1 MTAQEQISMR
11 LLLVEDDQA
20 LADAMLLALRA
31 QGFAVNHVSSG
42 QAALSSIR
50 AGDCDAVVLDLG
62 LPDIDGFEVLRQ
74 SRQKMPRA
82 ALSGPVLSVPV
93 LVLTA
98 RDGLDDRIRGL
109 DLGAD
114 DYLVKP
120 FAMPELFA
128 RLRVIERRLGTASS
142 HLIRL
147 GDVMLDSSAHQ
158 VQVGGEP
165 VQLSRREYMLLKL
178 LMESAGRIK
187 TREQIEASLYAWG
200 EEVASNALEVH
211 VSNLRK
217 KLPKD
222 FIRTVRG
229 VGYSVSA
236 A

>member
-1 MTAQEQISMR
+1 MHGDPMR
-11 LLLVEDDQA
+11 ILLVEDDVDLAKGLQLALSQQGFTVNQVSLGQQA
-20 LADAMLLALRA
+20 LAT
-31 QGFAVNHVSSG
+31 
-42 QAALSSIR
+42 IR
-50 AGDCDAVVLDLG
+50 SQDCDAVVLDLG
-62 LPDIDGFEVLRQ
+62 LPDMDGLDVLKIT
-74 SRQKMPRA
+74 RQKFPQ
-82 ALSGPVLSVPV
+82 LPV

-98 RDGLDDRIRGL
+98 RDGVDDRIRGL

-120 FAMPELFA
+120 FVMPELFA

-142 HLIRL
+142 HLIQ
-147 GDVMLDSSAHQ
+147 VQNVTLDSRAHQ
-158 VQVGGEP
+158 VFLDGEP
-165 VQLSRREYMLLKL
+165 LALARREYMLLKV

-211 VSNLRK
+211 ISNLRK

-222 FIRTVRG
+222 FIKTVRG

-236 A
+236 K

>member
-1 MTAQEQISMR
+1 MHGVPMR
-11 LLLVEDDQA
+11 ILFVEDDVDLAKGLQLALSQQGFTVNHVALGQQA
-20 LADAMLLALRA
+20 LAT
-31 QGFAVNHVSSG
+31 
-42 QAALSSIR
+42 IR
-50 AGDCDAVVLDLG
+50 SQDCDAVVLDLG
-62 LPDIDGFEVLRQ
+62 LPDIDGLDVLKIT
-74 SRQKMPRA
+74 RQKFPQ
-82 ALSGPVLSVPV
+82 LPV

-98 RDGLDDRIRGL
+98 RDGVDDRIRGL

-142 HLIRL
+142 HLIQIQN
-147 GDVMLDSSAHQ
+147 VTLDSRAHQ
-158 VQVGGEP
+158 VLVDGEA
-165 VQLSRREYMLLKL
+165 LALARREYMLLKVL
-178 LMESAGRIK
+178 LESAGRIK

-211 VSNLRK
+211 ISNLRK

-222 FIRTVRG
+222 FIKTVRG

-236 A
+236 K

>member
-1 MTAQEQISMR
+1 MR
-11 LLLVEDDQA
+11 LLLVEDDIA
-20 LADAMLLALRA
+20 LAQGVLLALRG
-31 QGFAVNHVSSG
+31 QNFTVNHCASG
-42 QAALSSIR
+42 REALLSIR

-62 LPDIDGFEVLRQ
+62 LPDMDGLEVLRQ
-74 SRQKMPRA
+74 TRQKFPR
-82 ALSGPVLSVPV
+82 LPVLI
-93 LVLTA
+93 LTA
-98 RDGLDDRIRGL
+98 RDGLDDRIKGL

-128 RLRVIERRLGTASS
+128 RLRVIERRLGTATD
-142 HLIRL
+142 HLLQL
-147 GDVMLDSSAHQ
+147 GAVTLDTSAHN
-158 VQVGGEP
+158 VQVNGEALT
-165 VQLSRREYMLLKL
+165 VSRREYMLLKL

-211 VSNLRK
+211 ISNLRK

-229 VGYSVSA
+229 VGYSVDA
-236 A
+236 T

>member
-1 MTAQEQISMR
+1 MR
-11 LLLVEDDQA
+11 VLLVEDDQA
-20 LADAMLLALRA
+20 LAQGVQLALSS
-31 QGFAVNHVSSG
+31 QGFAVNHVSTG
-42 QAALSSIR
+42 AAALSSIR
-50 AGDCDAVVLDLG
+50 SGDCDAVVLDLG
-62 LPDIDGFEVLRQ
+62 LPDMDGLDVLKQTRH
-74 SRQKMPRA
+74 KFPR
-82 ALSGPVLSVPV
+82 LPV

-98 RDGLDDRIRGL
+98 RDGVDDRIRGL

-120 FAMPELFA
+120 FALPELFA

-142 HLIRL
+142 HLITV
-147 GDVMLDSSAHQ
+147 GNVVLDSTAHQ
-158 VQVGGEP
+158 VQVDGEALT
-165 VQLSRREYMLLKL
+165 LSRREYVLLKL
-178 LMESAGRIK
+178 LLESAGRIK

-211 VSNLRK
+211 ISNLRK

-222 FIRTVRG
+222 FIKTVRG